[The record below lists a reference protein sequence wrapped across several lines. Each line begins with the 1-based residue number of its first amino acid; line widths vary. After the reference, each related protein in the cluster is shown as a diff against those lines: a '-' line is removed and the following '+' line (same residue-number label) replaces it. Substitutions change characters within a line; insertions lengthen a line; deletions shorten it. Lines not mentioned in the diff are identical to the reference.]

1 MKSVLRPLSSLLFM
15 IALLGL
21 GSARAGASSISL
33 GSRIAISPTTFAL
46 PVVITGARQ
55 VSSWQ
60 FDLTYDPTDVQVN
73 TACDPFGGD
82 IYCSLLTGPVTE
94 GDFFAAGAPF
104 NLLTPGF
111 VDLDP
116 VTFDQ
121 TGSLFGVTGAFGGVP
136 PAPSGDGVLAF
147 VEFTQRGNG
156 QSPIV
161 VNGTALSDVTVPEP
175 TTLALLTTGLLV
187 PRMRRVLGRM
197 RRR

>member
-33 GSRIAISPTTFAL
+33 GGRIAISPTTFAL

-94 GDFFAAGAPF
+94 GDFFA
-104 NLLTPGF
+104 T
-111 VDLDP
+111 
-116 VTFDQ
+116 
-121 TGSLFGVTGAFGGVP
+121 
-136 PAPSGDGVLAF
+136 
-147 VEFTQRGNG
+147 
-156 QSPIV
+156 IY
-161 VNGTALSDVTVPEP
+161 TALSIDPRTENYAGLRPVPLAQFGSKP
-175 TTLALLTTGLLV
+175 VQALLG
-187 PRMRRVLGRM
+187 
-197 RRR
+197 